1 MKERFA
7 TMLILGAF
15 CAATVGAKDSS
26 WQSQLGGLVQDPQGV
41 RAVMAGLSGGE
52 AQTFAAQ
59 LLRAANTVPLS
70 AVEKNQRIA
79 RIAHELVAGSQG
91 VAGKQDVLVTIFTQA
106 NPAYLS
112 GIADVLS
119 VGLEMNR
126 NSVSQE
132 EFLRIATN
140 VITRVHQAS
149 IGDPD
154 ALIRVTMTIATFLRA
169 AGAGVNFE
177 PDEALAKPKSNV
189 APTNGPPEIAGN
201 DLIMLRTWMRGFLAC
216 LSDADL
222 AGVVK
227 NVIGPAVKGNYDP
240 MIQANQADRSG
251 PGNWF
256 VGHVEAP
263 GYPLLPP
270 WGTQMGWLGTD
281 GGFGS
286 GIGGTG
292 LGGAGAI
299 PALPYNGQIIE

>member
-1 MKERFA
+1 MMKERLA
-7 TMLILGAF
+7 TLLLLGAF
-15 CAATVGAKDSS
+15 CAVTVGAKGSS
-26 WQSQLGGLVQDPQGV
+26 WHSQLGGLVQDPQGV
-41 RAVMAGLSGGE
+41 RAVMAGLSGEE
-52 AQTFAAQ
+52 AQAFATQ

-70 AVEKNQRIA
+70 AVDKNQRMA

-91 VAGKQDVLVTIFTQA
+91 VTGKQDVLVTIFTQA

-119 VGLEMNR
+119 VGLEMSR
-126 NSVSQE
+126 NNVSQE

-140 VITRVHQAS
+140 VITRVHEAN
-149 IGDPD
+149 IGDRD

-169 AGAGVNFE
+169 AGTGVEFE
-177 PDEALAKPKSNV
+177 P
-189 APTNGPPEIAGN
+189 I
-201 DLIMLRTWMRGFLAC
+201 FLAC

-227 NVIGPAVKGNYDP
+227 NVLGPAVKGNYDL
-240 MIQANQADRSG
+240 MIQANEADRSG

-256 VGHVEAP
+256 VSPVQAP

-281 GGFGS
+281 GGFGL

-299 PALPYNGQIIE
+299 PPPPPLPYNGQVIDCPRCNPPQEK

>member
-1 MKERFA
+1 MEGEGIMRKR
-7 TMLILGAF
+7 LDKLLLVGAF
-15 CAATVGAKDSS
+15 CAVVVGAQGAS

-52 AQTFAAQ
+52 AQAFATQ

-112 GIADVLS
+112 GISDVLS
-119 VGLEMNR
+119 VGLEMSR
-126 NSVSQE
+126 NGVSQD
-132 EFLRIATN
+132 EFLKIATN
-140 VITRVHQAS
+140 VITRVHEAS
-149 IGDPD
+149 IGDRD

-169 AGAGVNFE
+169 AGTSVDFE
-177 PDEALAKPKSNV
+177 P
-189 APTNGPPEIAGN
+189 I
-201 DLIMLRTWMRGFLAC
+201 FLAC
-216 LSDADL
+216 LSDPDL

-227 NVIGPAVKGNYDP
+227 NVLGPAVKGNYDP

-251 PGNWF
+251 AGNWF

-299 PALPYNGQIIE
+299 PPPAPPPPYNGQIINRRKPRLTK

>member
-1 MKERFA
+1 MKERMA
-7 TMLILGAF
+7 TLLLLGAL
-15 CAATVGAKDSS
+15 CAVTAGAKDAS
-26 WQSQLGGLVQDPQGV
+26 WRSQLGALVQDPQGV
-41 RAVMAGLSGGE
+41 RAVMAGLSGDE

-59 LLRAANTVPLS
+59 LLRAVNTVPLS
-70 AVEKNQRIA
+70 AVEKNQRMA

-91 VAGKQDVLVTIFTQA
+91 VGGKQDVLVTIFTKA

-119 VGLEMNR
+119 VGLEMSR
-126 NSVSQE
+126 NGVSQE
-132 EFLRIATN
+132 DFLRIATN

-169 AGAGVNFE
+169 AGTGVDFE
-177 PDEALAKPKSNV
+177 PL
-189 APTNGPPEIAGN
+189 
-201 DLIMLRTWMRGFLAC
+201 FLAC

-227 NVIGPAVKGNYDP
+227 NVIGPAVKGNYDL
-240 MIQANQADRSG
+240 MLQANETERSG
-251 PGNWF
+251 AANWF

-270 WGTQMGWLGTD
+270 LGTQMGWMGTD
-281 GGFGS
+281 GGFGL

-292 LGGAGAI
+292 LGGAGAL
-299 PALPYNGQIIE
+299 PPPPPPSPYNGQIIDCPRCNPPPVDCPRCNPPSEK